1 MSASIILFLEVNY
14 ETMLDEEKNKKRHFL
29 DKKHHFYDMEA
40 SNGFEPMIR
49 QLQCL
54 ALPLGYEA
62 VTCYIIISSSKSK
75 SQ

>member
-1 MSASIILFLEVNY
+1 
-14 ETMLDEEKNKKRHFL
+14 
-29 DKKHHFYDMEA
+29 MEA

-62 VTCYIIISSSKSK
+62 INMLYHYNCLSHQKSI
-75 SQ
+75 

>member
-1 MSASIILFLEVNY
+1 MRFLLLLVVYSASSNPIGTTNTIIKL
-14 ETMLDEEKNKKRHFL
+14 
-29 DKKHHFYDMEA
+29 EA

-62 VTCYIIISSSKSK
+62 INMLYHYNFLSV
-75 SQ
+75 

>member
-1 MSASIILFLEVNY
+1 
-14 ETMLDEEKNKKRHFL
+14 
-29 DKKHHFYDMEA
+29 MEA

-62 VTCYIIISSSKSK
+62 INMLYHYNCLSHQKSISLTDDLLFLTSTSLTFETNAQVTLEVVQTYLHAYC
-75 SQ
+75 

>member
-1 MSASIILFLEVNY
+1 L
-14 ETMLDEEKNKKRHFL
+14 
-29 DKKHHFYDMEA
+29 EA

-62 VTCYIIISSSKSK
+62 LNMLYHYNVIK
-75 SQ
+75 